1 MILTAFIHF
10 KGLYVH
16 ETNWSKQSS
25 KNPNDSASNENSSNN
40 FTTMLNCFVDLYGV
54 SVTFAPKSLLSH
66 CVRVCGWTLATHTLG
81 LVHIDSVFKR
91 FLAVFRCLP
100 QYDIDVIFS
109 QLFCFGI
116 FVFSI
121 WTEIRM
127 SFWFFPLTFFLQFQ
141 YLICVTVYLSELTI
155 RRFACVRV
163 LCVHLCV
170 VLSDEAA

>member
-91 FLAVFRCLP
+91 FLAVFRCLHCLDW
-100 QYDIDVIFS
+100 YRCHLMFNSLIYNY
-109 QLFCFGI
+109 CF
-116 FVFSI
+116 FWNSI
-121 WTEIRM
+121 ELKNLN
-127 SFWFFPLTFFLQFQ
+127 FDKFQ
-141 YLICVTVYLSELTI
+141 YFFREMFFQNFTISPYLNKNTI
-155 RRFACVRV
+155 SNFM
-163 LCVHLCV
+163 
-170 VLSDEAA
+170 